1 MDLKQQCSKK
11 LIKLAANITNE
22 DKDHAEK
29 EIPVSRPT
37 LDKYLKGDVVKLD
50 IAVKLIKFLSTRVK
64 KNQKSIAV

>member
-22 DKDHAEK
+22 DKDNAEK

-50 IAVKLIKFLSTRVK
+50 IAVKLIKFLSARVK